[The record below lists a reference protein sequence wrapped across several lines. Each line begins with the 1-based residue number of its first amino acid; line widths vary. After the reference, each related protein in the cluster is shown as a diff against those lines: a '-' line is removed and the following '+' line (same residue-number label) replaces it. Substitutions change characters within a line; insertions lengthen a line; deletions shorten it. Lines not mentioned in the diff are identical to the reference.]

1 MGVIY
6 IHANGGTTGSV
17 TRDIGA
23 DVRIRHGPKHHGGAR
38 NQETRRIPDLGDLGR
53 QKHDIARHDHGRR
66 HGDQKLPA
74 VKVPAHGGE
83 GDGEEGADNVG
94 RHAVQLL
101 LDHGVL
107 GVDGGDNGGHE
118 EGQALDG
125 DVVEKEDDGD
135 LDGDGARDAAPE
147 LEGVDAVDDF
157 RLRDALGFDARDAQV
172 LFLPGEPL
180 CRLWAV
186 GQCIK
191 RHETQANGDNPLDG
205 KDHAPIRQAPE
216 ILQFQNRRCEQPAKR
231 PRQRR
236 HDDVQRQAKRELGAT
251 VPSGHV
257 VRDAGEHARLKDAQ
271 QEADAAD
278 GSFRLDESR
287 GDADAAKE
295 ERGRGEEP
303 TRADVFAGDGGGDL
317 KEDVGDVEDGEDHVV
332 VVALEVEVL
341 VQARD
346 TCVSYESS
354 EEFFFY
360 VNMGQT
366 YVCAVDEAEEI
377 QNGDCR
383 DTMEVHFPS

>member
-1 MGVIY
+1 M
-6 IHANGGTTGSV
+6 
-17 TRDIGA
+17 
-23 DVRIRHGPKHHGGAR
+23 RIRHGPNHHGGAR

-66 HGDQKLPA
+66 HGDEELPA

-83 GDGEEGADNVG
+83 RDGEEGADGVG
-94 RHAVQLL
+94 GHAVQLL

-125 DVVEKEDDGD
+125 DVVEEEDDGD
-135 LDGDGARDAAPE
+135 LDRHGAGDAAPE

-157 RLRDALGFDARDAQV
+157 RLRDALGFDARDAEV
-172 LFLPGEPL
+172 LFFPGEPL
-180 CRLWAV
+180 CSLWAV
-186 GQCIK
+186 GQGIK
-191 RHETQANGDNPLDG
+191 RHETQPNGNNPLNG
-205 KDHAPIRQAPE
+205 KDHAPIRQAPK
-216 ILQFQNRRCEQPAKR
+216 IVKFQNRRSKQPSKR
-231 PRQRR
+231 SRQRR
-236 HDDVQRQAKRELGAT
+236 HDDVQRQAKRQLRAT
-251 VPSGHV
+251 VPSRHV
-257 VRDAGEHARLKDAQ
+257 VRDAGEHARLKDAE

-278 GSFRLDESR
+278 GSFRLDKGR

-303 TRADVFAGDGGGDL
+303 ARADVFAGDGRGDL

-341 VQARD
+341 IQACD
-346 TCVSYESS
+346 ACVSYQSS
-354 EEFFFY
+354 EEVFFY
-360 VNMGQT
+360 VNVGQT

-377 QNGDCR
+377 QNSDCR
-383 DTMEVHFPS
+383 NTMKVHFPS